1 LRIDDALARCKQGV
15 DLSKYTTWQIGGPAE
30 YFAEPESIQELVD
43 MTAAANEAGVPIM
56 ILGRGSNTLIE
67 SSGVPGITICLKKCL
82 QTAEFREADGTFYA
96 EAGCPMPTLATLAGK
111 HKVGGFEFLIG
122 IPGTIGAGV
131 AINAGIGGADGT
143 GIDTVLKS
151 ALLFE
156 HDSGRVFESPLAD
169 MELSYRHSNL
179 PDRRIWVLAATFD
192 ATHHD
197 DPKAI
202 AERRRA
208 ILDKRSAK
216 QPLNKRTSGSVF
228 KQVPAD
234 VPGGG
239 KAAGWY
245 SEQAGMKGKQ
255 RGGAMV
261 SPKHGNWI
269 ENVGNATSQD
279 VKDLI
284 QEVIDAVHAKFGV
297 TLEREVRYLPA
308 EAR

>member
-1 LRIDDALARCKQGV
+1 MN
-15 DLSKYTTWQIGGPAE
+15 LSKYTTWQIGGDAE
-30 YFAEPESIQELVD
+30 YFAEPESVQELVD
-43 MTAAANEAGVPIM
+43 LTGEANAAKVPIM

-67 SSGVPGITICLKKCL
+67 SGGVPGITICLKKCL
-82 QTAEFREADGTFYA
+82 QTTEFRESDGSFFA

-111 HKVGGFEFLIG
+111 HHIGGFEFLIG

-151 ALLFE
+151 AVLFE
-156 HDSGRVFESPLAD
+156 HDSGRVFEATREE

-179 PDRRIWVLAATFD
+179 PDRRLWVLSATFD
-192 ATHHD
+192 ATNKD
-197 DPKAI
+197 DAKAI

-234 VPGGG
+234 IPGGG

-284 QEVIDAVHAKFGV
+284 QEVIDTVHAKFDIV
-297 TLEREVRYLPA
+297 LQREVRYLPD